1 MPSPVNLRLL
11 PGSLVLPEPRNVPEA
26 REAFPYDR
34 LLSVASVQTRN
45 AHWES
50 FLSFL
55 SGLGPQERPLSPS
68 ILVLYAEECLLEL
81 QRAADYLCTTKCRG
95 LQLGLFGSSSL
106 ELALLDKA
114 QRRAVL
120 AVKAQPHSK
129 APPVFHDALH
139 NCSFKQ
145 ILLVSL
151 WANIGA
157 RVSAF
162 KTLTFD
168 CFPPLEVLQNSK
180 ADFVKFSYDK
190 SKTNAFKG
198 YVPRKVILRLV
209 EIDAARAPGAP
220 RLLPVSQFNI
230 DTLLCTLGS
239 HFKSHSFRRALAISI
254 RVYLA
259 RVGLET
265 EKEISAAEGILPR
278 VNKLFGWKTN
288 MLFEYSRDFKDFMY
302 RSFITEDVIFNY
314 ILEGYFGSGI
324 YNNEVEN

>member
-1 MPSPVNLRLL
+1 M
-11 PGSLVLPEPRNVPEA
+11 
-26 REAFPYDR
+26 
-34 LLSVASVQTRN
+34 
-45 AHWES
+45 
-50 FLSFL
+50 
-55 SGLGPQERPLSPS
+55 
-68 ILVLYAEECLLEL
+68 
-81 QRAADYLCTTKCRG
+81 
-95 LQLGLFGSSSL
+95 FGSSSL

-198 YVPRKVILRLV
+198 YAPRKVILRLV